1 MVTQQEHDEAVAR
14 GLEALRTQPRALS
27 ACYDPSTNLVSVE
40 LNTGYTISFA
50 PERSQDLHR
59 ASPADLSEVELAG
72 VGFGI
77 YFPRIDADLLV
88 SSIAEGRFG
97 NDRWEAAWR
106 TAHPLEERPIC
117 KSAEAAEHT
126 EAA

>member
-14 GLEALRTQPRALS
+14 GLEALRTRPRALRAS
-27 ACYDPSTNLVSVE
+27 YDRSTNLVSVE
-40 LNTGYTISFA
+40 LNTGYTISFP
-50 PERSQDLHR
+50 PERSQDLHK
-59 ASPADLSEVELAG
+59 ASPAELSEVELAG

-106 TAHPLEERPIC
+106 TAHPLEERPLS
-117 KSAEAAEHT
+117 KPAEAGKNV
-126 EAA
+126 AA